1 VVRSSRRKK
10 EKEGKKWE
18 KEIGRWM
25 MTKPVKNKVKNGI
38 VFTGK
43 GWSYVLRVPDNKTGK
58 TKPKWVGGF
67 ESERLAKIARDKAR
81 VAIANR
87 DYATPGKL
95 TVGEFLLSWIDNHE
109 KRLKPTT
116 AHKYRQLIRL
126 YLIPQLGSVKITDL
140 RPTHIENFY
149 SHYTTNH
156 GVNGQVLAPSTVA
169 QCGAILKKA
178 LKYAVEVE
186 GLMSFNPATRVPL
199 PKGAGKSNNPWS
211 MDELNSFLDV
221 ASEHRLYFFFRL
233 SAFTGARRGEL
244 LALRWSDF
252 DGKSIMITKS
262 RLEVAGVAFEQ
273 LSTKGGSNGQRR
285 VILDSETIDLF
296 NSHRKRQLK
305 ERILIGEHW
314 QDGDFVFTQENGLPL
329 DPGTPSHLFG
339 KMIKKAGLRNIR
351 LHDLRHL
358 HATELLRLGE
368 PLHVVAQRL
377 GHRDAMV
384 TATIYAHVSNEQ
396 DETASQ
402 KFANATKRAI

>member
-1 VVRSSRRKK
+1 
-10 EKEGKKWE
+10 
-18 KEIGRWM
+18 

-43 GWSYVLRVPDNKTGK
+43 GWSYVLRVPDNKTGR

-95 TVGEFLLSWIDNHE
+95 TVGVFLLSWIDNHE

-149 SHYTTNH
+149 SYYTTNY
-156 GVNGQVLAPSTVA
+156 GVSGQLLAPSTVA

-199 PKGAGKSNNPWS
+199 PKGSGKSNNPWS
-211 MDELNSFLDV
+211 MDELNTFLDV

-252 DGKSIMITKS
+252 DGKSIMISKS

-296 NSHRKRQLK
+296 NSHRKRQLQ

-339 KMIKKAGLRNIR
+339 KVIKKAGLRNIR

>member
-1 VVRSSRRKK
+1 VVCSSRRKK

-18 KEIGRWM
+18 KEIRRWM

-149 SHYTTNH
+149 SYYTTNY
-156 GVNGQVLAPSTVA
+156 GVSGQLLAPSTVA

-199 PKGAGKSNNPWS
+199 PKGSGKSNNPWS
-211 MDELNSFLDV
+211 MDELNTFLDV

-252 DGKSIMITKS
+252 DGKSIMISKS

-296 NSHRKRQLK
+296 NSHRKRQLQ

-339 KMIKKAGLRNIR
+339 KVIKKAGLRNIR